1 MKTVEI
7 EIFGRKYYI
16 KSSDPEDVLKKAK
29 YLNEELEKLNER
41 FNTVDYNKLFVL
53 YMLML
58 LERTE
63 TEQLRNDEL
72 SEELMQVE
80 ELLNNL
86 NED

>member
-16 KSSDPEDVLKKAK
+16 KSDDPEDVLQKAEI
-29 YLNEELEKLNER
+29 LNKDLEELNER

-53 YMLML
+53 YMLIL
-58 LERTE
+58 LERNE
-63 TEQLRNDEL
+63 TEQLQNKNLSKEL
-72 SEELMQVE
+72 KQVE
-80 ELLNNL
+80 DLLNNL